1 MLHLKQFWNKI
12 DWKWLI
18 PKLFTSQSFT
28 SPRLSKKLENYP
40 NLKLEEISSFLTF
53 RENVTLKILR
63 MFLKTPSG
71 TKPYNSF
78 LWQEVKNDKQLVE
91 RPPRRF
97 VYHYI
102 EYNQKIWKT
111 EKVEKSSKCQMGEKI
126 SSREHMSDS
135 DTYTPRN
142 LYCLS
147 RPAHWAIPK
156 HILPSRKSKLTR

>member
-1 MLHLKQFWNKI
+1 MVNSKVEGNYLH
-12 DWKWLI
+12 
-18 PKLFTSQSFT
+18 
-28 SPRLSKKLENYP
+28 PRLPKKLQNYP

-63 MFLKTPSG
+63 MFLMTPGG
-71 TKPYNSF
+71 TKPYNSY

-91 RPPRRF
+91 RPPPRF

-156 HILPSRKSKLTR
+156 HILPSRKSKLTS

>member
-1 MLHLKQFWNKI
+1 MIRNGRF
-12 DWKWLI
+12 
-18 PKLFTSQSFT
+18 QSWRQLFT
-28 SPRLSKKLENYP
+28 SPRSPKKLENYP

-53 RENVTLKILR
+53 RENVTLKILK
-63 MFLKTPSG
+63 MFLMTPGG
-71 TKPYNSF
+71 TKPYNSY

-91 RPPRRF
+91 RPPPRF

-135 DTYTPRN
+135 DTY
-142 LYCLS
+142 
-147 RPAHWAIPK
+147 
-156 HILPSRKSKLTR
+156 ILLETCIVYQDPHTRQYRKQEAGSQSWQDKSKTPT

>member
-1 MLHLKQFWNKI
+1 M
-12 DWKWLI
+12 
-18 PKLFTSQSFT
+18 
-28 SPRLSKKLENYP
+28 
-40 NLKLEEISSFLTF
+40 EEISSFLTF

-63 MFLKTPSG
+63 MFLKTPGG

-102 EYNQKIWKT
+102 EYNKKIWKT
-111 EKVEKSSKCQMGEKI
+111 QKVEKSSKCQMGEKI

-135 DTYTPRN
+135 DTY
-142 LYCLS
+142 
-147 RPAHWAIPK
+147 
-156 HILPSRKSKLTR
+156 ILLETCIVYQDPHTRQYRKQEAGSQSWQDKSKTPT

>member
-1 MLHLKQFWNKI
+1 MIKNGRF
-12 DWKWLI
+12 
-18 PKLFTSQSFT
+18 QSWRQLFT
-28 SPRLSKKLENYP
+28 SPRSPKKLENYP

-63 MFLKTPSG
+63 MFLMTPGG
-71 TKPYNSF
+71 TKPYNSY

-91 RPPRRF
+91 RPPPRF

-156 HILPSRKSKLTR
+156 HILPSRKSKLTS